1 MIQNNVQR
9 VGPDLADAAVVGAL
23 NHTLGDNVPQGDAV
37 PQGKGPALAD
47 AGRNRFIPQSGHD
60 RPETVVR
67 VAVIKSGLARQ
78 RRRKGTQDKH
88 ARLCVK
94 DRLKRMHLML
104 RHKNRLLH

>member
-47 AGRNRFIPQSGHD
+47 MDLDRIRDIKRDCSTCINLLEQIGR
-60 RPETVVR
+60 E
-67 VAVIKSGLARQ
+67 
-78 RRRKGTQDKH
+78 RR
-88 ARLCVK
+88 
-94 DRLKRMHLML
+94 
-104 RHKNRLLH
+104 